1 MNTFYKY
8 MYINNKK
15 QTNENIH
22 PLLDVRG
29 NKVMNNEE
37 KCA

>member
-8 MYINNKK
+8 MYINNKQ

-29 NKVMNNEE
+29 NDEE